1 MLKIYQSWRRKQHPG
16 TESSVVTNQIQP
28 KEEIHKTHHNQ
39 TFQNQRLKKIVRAA
53 IEKTHITF
61 NEVPVQLSEYFL
73 TETLGR
79 AG

>member
-39 TFQNQRLKKIVRAA
+39 TFQNQRLKKTSKSSNR
-53 IEKTHITF
+53 KDTHHI
-61 NEVPVQLSEYFL
+61 Q
-73 TETLGR
+73 
-79 AG
+79 